1 MNLFLVRNP
10 FLPIV
15 RFIKEELQK
24 LGEPG
29 SYVGEVIKVMGKK
42 KVLVKVQPEGKYVV
56 EVSPNID
63 ITTLVPNTRVALKN
77 EAYELHLIL
86 PNKVDPLVSLMKVEK
101 VPNSTYE
108 EIGGCD
114 KQIKEIKE
122 VIELPIKHPELFE
135 ALGIAQPKG
144 VLMYGYG
151 ISFVF
156 HFTGSFFSFLDRLEL
171 ERLCWPVPWR
181 ITPLARLSV
190 CLGIIPFLLGL
201 CSWLTC

>member
-1 MNLFLVRNP
+1 MSKNGLQTFYEQKIEQIDVTIREKQQNVLRLEAQRNDWNNK
-10 FLPIV
+10 V

-24 LGEPG
+24 LSEPG
-29 SYVGEVIKVMGKK
+29 SYVGEVVKVMGKK

-63 ITTLVPNTRVALKN
+63 IATLVPNTRVALKN

-114 KQIKEIKE
+114 K
-122 VIELPIKHPELFE
+122 
-135 ALGIAQPKG
+135 
-144 VLMYGYG
+144 
-151 ISFVF
+151 
-156 HFTGSFFSFLDRLEL
+156 
-171 ERLCWPVPWR
+171 
-181 ITPLARLSV
+181 
-190 CLGIIPFLLGL
+190 
-201 CSWLTC
+201 